1 MAVHDYVEAASTV
14 VFIASTVINVFFIYI
29 VHTKTKQDIG
39 NYKYVMICFAI
50 GNIAYSLAEFIS
62 KPTIHIH
69 RNSYMSISKSFIAKW
84 KPWGFLSLCLFNAMY
99 GANTAILALHFIYR
113 YLIICRHDWTYLI
126 EKTRYIVMWI
136 ALVFFWGFAY
146 GLITLFC
153 FGPTEQFYNY
163 ARGSV
168 LERFNERI
176 EDMSF
181 FCVFIYDIIDGVVIM
196 NWLSCVGL
204 FLIVTMMLCTF
215 TVMAVTG
222 WSMVVTLMRVTM
234 SEKTRMLQTQLL
246 KALIFQAAVPFLL
259 SYLPRFLMFSFVL
272 LGFPSYRVYTFVPV
286 MVTSYTVLDPIAV
299 MYFIHDYREAVYS
312 LLCCRFQVFKS
323 DVLVASGS
331 SRFSYRYQSS
341 V

>member
-1 MAVHDYVEAASTV
+1 
-14 VFIASTVINVFFIYI
+14 
-29 VHTKTKQDIG
+29 
-39 NYKYVMICFAI
+39 
-50 GNIAYSLAEFIS
+50 
-62 KPTIHIH
+62 
-69 RNSYMSISKSFIAKW
+69 
-84 KPWGFLSLCLFNAMY
+84 MY

-113 YLIICRHDWTYLI
+113 YLIICRHDWMFLI
-126 EKTRYIVMWI
+126 EKTRYTVMWI

-246 KALIFQAAVPFLL
+246 KALIFQN
-259 SYLPRFLMFSFVL
+259 
-272 LGFPSYRVYTFVPV
+272 YRVKAGA
-286 MVTSYTVLDPIAV
+286 VT
-299 MYFIHDYREAVYS
+299 
-312 LLCCRFQVFKS
+312 
-323 DVLVASGS
+323 GS
-331 SRFSYRYQSS
+331 RMGAPKEQKPALQ
-341 V
+341 